1 MTRMQD
7 RFVHY
12 RLGGPASGGGVLRPL
27 MWVFGLIATGLALTV
42 GAVLAVLTAAAVAVL
57 AVVASV
63 MVFFTGVAL
72 RARRTVRARAA
83 GEGVIEAKKVD
94 GTWVAYGWDR
104 QGR

>member
-1 MTRMQD
+1 MTGTRD

-12 RLGGPASGGGVLRPL
+12 RLGAAGGPRLLRPFTWL
-27 MWVFGLIATGLALTV
+27 LGVIATGVAVTL

-57 AVVASV
+57 ALIAGVT
-63 MVFFTGVAL
+63 MLFTGMAL

-83 GEGVIEAKKVD
+83 ADGVIDARKVGD
-94 GTWVAYGWDR
+94 TWVTYGWDR

>member
-1 MTRMQD
+1 MTGFKD

-12 RLGGPASGGGVLRPL
+12 RLGAPRGPAALRPL
-27 MWVFGLIATGLALTV
+27 TWLLGVIATGVAVTL

-57 AVVASV
+57 ALVAGV
-63 MVFFTGVAL
+63 TMLFTGMAL

-83 GEGVIEAKKVD
+83 GDGVLDARKVGD
-94 GTWVAYGWDR
+94 TWVTYGWDR